1 MALLRPQIF
10 VKATFYHTSGA
21 IESVAMHCK
30 ADSFANMLS
39 ILVRAELKH
48 VLFQAQQNAEP
59 FGGGQS

>member
-1 MALLRPQIF
+1 
-10 VKATFYHTSGA
+10 
-21 IESVAMHCK
+21 MHCK